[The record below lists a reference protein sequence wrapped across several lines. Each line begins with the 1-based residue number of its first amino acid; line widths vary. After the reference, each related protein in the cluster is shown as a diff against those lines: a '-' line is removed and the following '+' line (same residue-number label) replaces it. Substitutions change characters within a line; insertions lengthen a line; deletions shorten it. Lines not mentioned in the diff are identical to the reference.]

1 MKLNQDKIK
10 DVISGILQARKALK
24 EKIEETQNRLRAC
37 AGRAQK
43 VRTLLKNFQEGLSE
57 HAAKEHQVAEVIA
70 GCTGFISAV
79 GKIGDKCAEERSRLH
94 NVLTH
99 FERDSFCVASA
110 GGSQAGKSTTLQ
122 KIVGFDDSDPY
133 CPVVGGGTG
142 NSTTATRCRI
152 VNIGSRGESHAQIE
166 FYSKEEFFARIVLP
180 YFDALKTEL
189 PLPPM
194 STIDDFVDFN
204 GVAFEQQC
212 ANELKVLDGREQLKK
227 YYVRFCALR
236 QAYDDYSEMLDE
248 PARNVPLDKA
258 YEYLVY
264 PSAKPQYNSLKALCY
279 AVKEVTLFCQYP
291 NPVVERI
298 EFFDLPGAGE
308 VAPDVEKRYADGFDL
323 KTDTVV
329 YVSRYDGRIF
339 GNADVAM
346 VDVLGKVVPP
356 GQLENFMIYFQN
368 DFGQV
373 PEDMN
378 KLVRVAEINKGSRK
392 DAYAILGKTPD
403 IKVYRVPAGIASTAL
418 GSNVQK
424 YEVSDIGEDGFVVIF
439 GRGNDAEYVSTTL
452 LPLICHFAAKRM
464 AILDASLVEGVCKKV
479 EGVECEFDGIVENI
493 KTFISGKNKGIP
505 SDQVGFTTKVNRR
518 VRNLRTAFGTIRKE
532 IEDNYQNGVLMS
544 PENASLQ
551 TAASIQEQLS
561 EEISKNESGLF
572 LEQNRDSV
580 LRELRHAED
589 QSSGRPGQ
597 LMCYLRNLRVII
609 TERYAQLEHV
619 YSGSIQ
625 TIEDS
630 IFKRLRTVDD
640 EDKGAGVAFL
650 NVADGAGLAN
660 WIKLLEDAG
669 CDELASAARDLQA
682 LEVNFYL
689 TVYPDIRKRVFSNS
703 VEEVYKRDFAV
714 SGCESFEACYAILSD
729 LADKWAYEVRE
740 CIEERNVA
748 REIVFSAIDRFFE
761 RTLYS
766 ASSDEELRAFVSFYW
781 DEFSAGKQSPLQI
794 CKSRIE
800 TFLKEIAKIEGSIQ

>member
-24 EKIEETQNRLRAC
+24 EKIEEAQNRLRAC

-43 VRTLLKNFQEGLSE
+43 VRVLLKNFQEGLSE
-57 HAAKEHQVAEVIA
+57 HAAKEPQVAEVVA

-79 GKIGDKCAEERSRLH
+79 GKIADKCTVERSRLH

-122 KIVGFDDSDPY
+122 KIVGFDGSDPH

-152 VNIGSRGESHAQIE
+152 VNIGSQGESHAEIE

-180 YFDALKTEL
+180 YYDALKTAL
-189 PLPPM
+189 PLPAM
-194 STIDDFVDFN
+194 STIDDFIDFECMD
-204 GVAFEQQC
+204 FEQRHSE
-212 ANELKVLDGREQLKK
+212 ALKILGGQEQLKK
-227 YYVRFCALR
+227 IYVRFCALR
-236 QAYDDYSEMLDE
+236 KAYDEYCEMLDE
-248 PARNVPLDKA
+248 PMRNVSLNNA

-264 PSAKPQYNSLKALCY
+264 PSAKPQYNCLRALCY

-291 NPVVERI
+291 NPVVDQI

-308 VAPDVEKRYADGFDL
+308 VAPDVEKRYVEGFDL
-323 KTDTVV
+323 KTDIVV
-329 YVSRYDGRIF
+329 YVGRYDGRIF
-339 GNADVAM
+339 GNEDVAM
-346 VDVLGKVVPP
+346 VDGLSKVVPL

-373 PEDMN
+373 PGDMN
-378 KLVRVAEINKGSRK
+378 KLVRVAEINKGSRR

-403 IKVYRVPAGIASTAL
+403 IRVYKIPAGIASTEL
-418 GSNVQK
+418 GDDIQQYV
-424 YEVSDIGEDGFVVIF
+424 VSDIGEDGFVVVF
-439 GRGNDAEYVSTTL
+439 GKGNDAEYVSQTL
-452 LPLICHFAAKRM
+452 LPLICHFASKRM
-464 AILDASLVEGVCKKV
+464 VFLDAALVEGACKRV
-479 EGVECEFDGIVENI
+479 EGVEYEFESIVKSI
-493 KTFISGKNKGIP
+493 KDFLLGKNKGIP
-505 SDQVGFTTKVNRR
+505 SDQVGFTTNVNRR
-518 VRNLRTAFGTIRKE
+518 VRSLRTALGTIRKE
-532 IEDNYQNGVLMS
+532 IEVNYQNGVLMS
-544 PENASLQ
+544 PEGSSLQ

-561 EEISKNESGLF
+561 EEISKENSGLF
-572 LEQNRDSV
+572 LELNREGV
-580 LRELRHAED
+580 LRELRHSED

-597 LMCYLRNLRVII
+597 LMCYLRNLRVTI

-619 YSGSIQ
+619 YLGSIQ
-625 TIEDS
+625 DVEDL
-630 IFKRLRTVDD
+630 IFKRIRAVDD

-650 NVADGAGLAN
+650 NVTDGAGLEN

-669 CDELASAARDLQA
+669 CEGMVSAARDLQA
-682 LEVNFYL
+682 LEVSFYL
-689 TVYPDIRKRVFSNS
+689 SVYPDIRKRVFSSS
-703 VEEVYKRDFAV
+703 VEDVYKRDFAV
-714 SGCESFEACYAILSD
+714 VGSESVEACYAILRD
-729 LADKWAYEVRE
+729 LADRWAYEVRE
-740 CIEERNVA
+740 CIEDRNVA

-766 ASSDEELRAFVSFYW
+766 SSSDEELRAFVSFYW
-781 DEFSAGKQSPLQI
+781 DEFSAGKKSPLQI

-800 TFLKEIAKIEGSIQ
+800 AVLKEISKIEGSVQ